1 MITGKRFKFILLT
14 FIFAAGLFFTQ
25 DDRFFSQAG
34 VLFAQDKPDAL
45 KLYRQGRSL
54 DSIGRR
60 EDARTAYL
68 SAIEICRNELKVN
81 SKNMNSYAVYTW
93 CLFRLG
99 RYKDTEL
106 VCSDALKIGRDAR
119 IIETLA
125 EAQFFLGNYKD
136 SLRNM
141 EMYIEMAPNG
151 ERISV
156 AHFFVGEIY
165 RNTKKYHKADI
176 AYSISVHLEPSNSL
190 WWYRLGIVREA
201 AGEKEGAIAA
211 YQTAVRLRPEFKEAA
226 EALKRVKI

>member
-1 MITGKRFKFILLT
+1 MEKIMITGKRFKFILLT

-25 DDRFFSQAG
+25 AG
-34 VLFAQDKPDAL
+34 ILFAQDKPDAL

-60 EDARTAYL
+60 EDARAAYL

-81 SKNMNSYAVYTW
+81 SKNMDSYAVYTW

-106 VCSDALKIGRDAR
+106 VCSDALKIGRDARR

-211 YQTAVRLRPEFKEAA
+211 YQTAVKLRPEFKEAA